1 MPITLTPLE
10 QKAWKFSKDAHKGM
24 RRRFTSTTYFEGHVV
39 KVFSILKRFD
49 TRATLGA
56 AAILHDTLEDV
67 DFVTF
72 DLIKSKFGG
81 RVAKLVQELTS
92 DESEITKQGKAN
104 YLLNKMTYMSDD
116 ALTIKLCDRLQNIS
130 DMYAASAGFRSRY
143 YIETNFIITNLK
155 SNRRLTN
162 THNKIVREIESL
174 LDNIKNRHK
183 IVEKVSLKYIML
195 FEDFKVNNITQ
206 EDIIKCIDDNGVIYA
221 TVVEDLPDNDPKEPL
236 KPVSI
241 DEFDNIT
248 VQYDN
253 EYYDV
258 KLKNVEKIEY

>member
-1 MPITLTPLE
+1 
-10 QKAWKFSKDAHKGM
+10 
-24 RRRFTSTTYFEGHVV
+24 
-39 KVFSILKRFD
+39 
-49 TRATLGA
+49 
-56 AAILHDTLEDV
+56 
-67 DFVTF
+67 
-72 DLIKSKFGG
+72 
-81 RVAKLVQELTS
+81 
-92 DESEITKQGKAN
+92 
-104 YLLNKMTYMSDD
+104 MSDD

-206 EDIIKCIDDNGVIYA
+206 EDIINCIDDNGVIYA

-258 KLKNVEKIEY
+258 KLKNVERIEY